1 MARRRKSKKGS
12 LGGFAALL
20 AICLLLGGNSEDI
33 AAEVTPSPIPQATVT
48 ASVTPRVTATPTDIP
63 TPTATP
69 TKRPDPTPAPD
80 GLVWVSRS
88 GSRYHCVADCSN
100 MQDPLV
106 MTEDEAIAKGRKP
119 CGSCYK

>member
-20 AICLLLGGNSEDI
+20 AICLLLGGNGEN

-48 ASVTPRVTATPTDIP
+48 AFVTPRVTATPTDIP
-63 TPTATP
+63 MLTATP

-100 MQDPLV
+100 MKNPIV
-106 MTEDEAIAKGRKP
+106 MTEEEAIAKGRKP